1 MEVIFLK
8 LDNLKNKLKIKIKNT
23 TFFKKK
29 FSFESGIDIT
39 NENEVL
45 YRKNVVI
52 KNILFITNLLYT
64 VIFTLIAIGYRSP
77 MNWLIS
83 ILLFPITFFVN
94 YTLSKLIKKGS
105 QDKMSQTIAMY
116 FSCFYIFLSSILVYI
131 KLKFGNYSSSS
142 GGDSKFLQE
151 CGYILLYYALL
162 ICAFY
167 QNKKLLKNIFIWV
180 FILITVLHFTVTYTL
195 VQEAEHYDSPFAF
208 LGWFFGSEDFRDILI
223 RTVLL
228 VLYMMVLYIYVSMA
242 DYMQQE
248 RVKELV
254 KRRKVQEDFTNVV
267 TKIFDVT
274 LKGNTISEDE
284 KRDMT
289 IVSSMSSKL
298 ASLLSYDPNTCEEIY
313 NYSKITVTKN
323 VDFHIDENI
332 SEDEKFAFLSKQT
345 ELGSSII
352 SRLQLSRKC
361 EDIIRATLEGGND
374 ESFMENQ
381 KKIQN
386 NPESQIILICE
397 MYVTMRGI
405 RSYKRPYNH
414 QKTITFMESEL
425 KPYFDNIIFERFI
438 RFQDDFESLYN
449 DM

>member
-1 MEVIFLK
+1 MK

-195 VQEAEHYDSPFAF
+195 VQEAEHYDSPFSF

>member
-1 MEVIFLK
+1 MK

-94 YTLSKLIKKGS
+94 YTLSRLIKKGS

-195 VQEAEHYDSPFAF
+195 VQEAEHYDSPFSF

-298 ASLLSYDPNTCEEIY
+298 ASLLSYDPKTCEEIY

>member
-1 MEVIFLK
+1 MK

-94 YTLSKLIKKGS
+94 YTLSRLIKKGS

-195 VQEAEHYDSPFAF
+195 VQEAEHYDSPFSF

>member
-1 MEVIFLK
+1 MK

-195 VQEAEHYDSPFAF
+195 VQEAEHYDSPFEF

>member
-1 MEVIFLK
+1 MK

>member
-1 MEVIFLK
+1 
-8 LDNLKNKLKIKIKNT
+8 
-23 TFFKKK
+23 
-29 FSFESGIDIT
+29 
-39 NENEVL
+39 
-45 YRKNVVI
+45 
-52 KNILFITNLLYT
+52 
-64 VIFTLIAIGYRSP
+64 
-77 MNWLIS
+77 
-83 ILLFPITFFVN
+83 
-94 YTLSKLIKKGS
+94 
-105 QDKMSQTIAMY
+105 
-116 FSCFYIFLSSILVYI
+116 
-131 KLKFGNYSSSS
+131 
-142 GGDSKFLQE
+142 
-151 CGYILLYYALL
+151 
-162 ICAFY
+162 
-167 QNKKLLKNIFIWV
+167 
-180 FILITVLHFTVTYTL
+180 
-195 VQEAEHYDSPFAF
+195 
-208 LGWFFGSEDFRDILI
+208 
-223 RTVLL
+223 
-228 VLYMMVLYIYVSMA
+228 MMVLYIYVSMA

>member
-1 MEVIFLK
+1 MK
-8 LDNLKNKLKIKIKNT
+8 LDNLKNKLKTKIKNT
-23 TFFKKK
+23 TFFKKR
-29 FSFESGIDIT
+29 FSFESGVDIT

-52 KNILFITNLLYT
+52 KNILFITNILYT
-64 VIFTLIAIGYRSP
+64 VIFTLIALGYRSP

-131 KLKFGNYSSSS
+131 KLKFGNYSSS
-142 GGDSKFLQE
+142 GGTDSKFLKE

-162 ICAFY
+162 ITAFY

-195 VQEAEHYDSPFAF
+195 VQTAENYNTPFKF
-208 LGWFFGSEDFRDILI
+208 LGWFFGSEEFRDILI

-298 ASLLSYDPNTCEEIY
+298 ASLLSYDPSTCEEIY
-313 NYSKITVTKN
+313 NYSKITIAKN
-323 VDFHIDENI
+323 VDFHIAENI
-332 SEDEKFAFLSKQT
+332 SEDEKFSFLSKQT

>member
-1 MEVIFLK
+1 MK

-105 QDKMSQTIAMY
+105 QDRMSQTIAMY

-195 VQEAEHYDSPFAF
+195 VQEAEHYDSPFSF